1 VEQKDKIII
10 TGANGFVGTAL
21 VTMLS
26 SRGFSVVPLV
36 RRADPGGATGCKVIG
51 DYRDFNEWGSLMPG
65 VDVIVHL
72 AAKVH
77 QPRDAIDKSYFAI
90 NVDVSKNIALA
101 ARQSGVRRFVYI
113 STVKV
118 NGELTGMGK
127 KFSGIDQPSPQGAYG
142 RSKYQAEKAL
152 QEIFHGSDTELVII
166 RPPLVYGPSV
176 SANFKKLAWLARLPF
191 PLPFAAVT
199 NKRDM
204 VSVLNLCELIVC
216 CFSHPDAPTRVWM
229 AADAEPYSL
238 AGLITEMRAVNAR
251 PPGLFAV
258 PVSLL
263 KRLLMLSR
271 MSALSDRMFSDLQV
285 DIEPTK
291 KILGWSPVHSFSQT
305 MALANNSEGPYA

>member
-10 TGANGFVGTAL
+10 TGANGFVGSAL
-21 VTMLS
+21 VKMLS
-26 SRGFSVVPLV
+26 SRGFSVLPLV
-36 RRADPGGATGCKVIG
+36 RKADTHGAKGCKVIG

-118 NGELTGMGK
+118 NGELTSTGE
-127 KFSGIDQPSPQGAYG
+127 KFSGIDKPSPQGAYG
-142 RSKYQAEKAL
+142 RSKCQAEKAL

-176 SANFKKLAWLARLPF
+176 SANFKKLTWLARLPF
-191 PLPFAAVT
+191 PLPFAAVR

-204 VSVLNLCELIVC
+204 VSVLNLCELIVLC
-216 CFSHPDAPTRVWM
+216 CSHPDAPARVWM

-238 AGLITEMRAVNAR
+238 AGLIAEIRAVNAR

-258 PVSLL
+258 PVTLL
-263 KRLLMLSR
+263 KWVLILFR
-271 MSALSDRMFSDLQV
+271 MSALSDRLFSDLQV

-305 MALANNSEGPYA
+305 MEPANNSEGTYE